1 MKGELC
7 MLKYVQASTQLQTF
21 QYLKGRMAFT
31 PEQNKT
37 HDQLYKGYLGERK
50 FSTILGKR
58 LTSNCIILFGLLLDS
73 KTNLF
78 QMDCFLI
85 YQNDIFLI
93 EIKNFKGDFYI
104 QNDKWYICS
113 SNKEIKNPLNQLERS
128 TYLLPELLSTYG
140 LRYQV
145 NPYLIFVND
154 EFTLYNA
161 PQHPSIILPTQINR
175 FVQRLNRISS
185 NMDYRHRKLANQ
197 LITSHITKSP
207 YEKLPEYQF
216 SELKRGIFC
225 KSCRS
230 KMLELQPGKM
240 HCQQC
245 SYVESIDSA
254 LLRNV
259 LEFNF
264 LFPEKIITTSVIQEW
279 CGIQRTSRTIRR
291 ILKRYLG
298 YEPNCS
304 HSYFY
309 LENRTIKL

>member
-21 QYLKGRMAFT
+21 QYLKARMEFI

-37 HDQLYKGYLGERK
+37 YNQLYKGYLGERK
-50 FSTILGKR
+50 FSAILDKR
-58 LTSNCIILFGLLLDS
+58 LTKNCIILF
-73 KTNLF
+73 
-78 QMDCFLI
+78 
-85 YQNDIFLI
+85 
-93 EIKNFKGDFYI
+93 
-104 QNDKWYICS
+104 
-113 SNKEIKNPLNQLERS
+113 
-128 TYLLPELLSTYG
+128 
-140 LRYQV
+140 
-145 NPYLIFVND
+145 

-216 SELKRGIFC
+216 SELNRGIFC

-230 KMLELQPGKM
+230 KMFELQPGKM

-264 LFPEKIITTSVIQEW
+264 LFPEKVITTSVIQEW
-279 CGIQRTSRTIRR
+279 SGIQRTSRTIRR

-298 YEPNCS
+298 YEPNYR